1 MENIIDRAIIFA
13 TNAHSGTMRKGTTI
27 PYIVHPMEAGAIAAG
42 LTDDYEVIAAAI
54 LHDTLEDTNT
64 TFSSL
69 KEAFGER
76 VADLVAFESEDKQPE
91 RPANATWRERKQATI
106 DSLLTAEQEEMI
118 IAFSDKLANLRAIY
132 RDYLNLGNELWNRF
146 NQKDTKEHLWYYGS
160 FLNTCKCLEPTAAY
174 KEFKKLYEELS
185 TMV

>member
-106 DSLLTAEQEEMI
+106 DCSKRLSDDYPAKMAGISTDFNRSLYGLCLYLCANGRRLSACIDPSLTEI
-118 IAFSDKLANLRAIY
+118 
-132 RDYLNLGNELWNRF
+132 
-146 NQKDTKEHLWYYGS
+146 
-160 FLNTCKCLEPTAAY
+160 
-174 KEFKKLYEELS
+174 
-185 TMV
+185 